1 MKHVLTLGAVV
12 MGVALSVAS
21 FAGDTKTQAAGSGSA
36 PAAAAKTE
44 TAKMAAAMP
53 GQTQKLA
60 DAKWIDAPGY
70 PAGVKLSPLHKE
82 GNVGYAYLK
91 FPAGI
96 KVPVH
101 THPAPHIA
109 TVVSG
114 NGTFAMGADAKGM
127 AISAGD
133 VVMVPANTPHWIHAT
148 SEVIVFGSVI
158 GDDAI
163 VYVNASDD
171 PRKGQATS
179 TQ

>member
-1 MKHVLTLGAVV
+1 MKHVLTLGVV
-12 MGVALSVAS
+12 VIGIALSAAS
-21 FAGDTKTQAAGSGSA
+21 FADNTKTQAAGTG
-36 PAAAAKTE
+36 AATAKTE
-44 TAKMAAAMP
+44 VAKAVAMP
-53 GQTQKLA
+53 GQMQKLA

-70 PAGVKLSPLHKE
+70 PAGVKLAPLHKE

-91 FPAGI
+91 FPAGT
-96 KVPVH
+96 KVALH
-101 THPAPHIA
+101 THPSWHIA

-114 NGTFAMGADAKGM
+114 NGTFGMGADAKGM
-127 AISAGD
+127 AVSTGD
-133 VVMVPANTPHWIHAT
+133 VVMVPANTPHWLHAT
-148 SEVIVFGSVI
+148 SDVIVFGSMV